1 MTLVKF
7 KYTLIY
13 NSEKKFLFRP
23 DILVLLEKAG
33 PFLEAVEA
41 VASRLHRAC
50 RPSEANGN
58 LFKKNEGFGI
68 KKS

>member
-1 MTLVKF
+1 M
-7 KYTLIY
+7 
-13 NSEKKFLFRP
+13 
-23 DILVLLEKAG
+23 LLEKAG

-50 RPSEANGN
+50 RPSEAKGN

-68 KKS
+68 KKVEWRRVE